1 MTTTTIK
8 LRTTKPS
15 RLFLSYLIPSLLGM
29 MLMAINILVDGL
41 FVSHGVGERA
51 LAGVNVAV
59 PVYSILLSI
68 SLWIGMGGAT
78 MFSIAM
84 GRGERE
90 RAQSI
95 FSQAVTTAVLLTSAI
110 IVFSLIFEKQ
120 MAYFFGATDEIY
132 PFVRD
137 YLHVILVA
145 GLIYILENILSIF
158 IRNDGNPVL
167 ATAGLVVNSILN
179 IILNYIFIF
188 EFGWGVKGAAWA
200 TVIATIIGTLVLLLH
215 FRKPTNHLKF
225 ITWRLEWQTVKSM
238 LLIGLPSFIVE
249 GSAAIMIVAT
259 NMSFKHF
266 TGELGITA
274 FAVVNYV
281 HAVFIMI
288 FIGVGAALQ
297 PITSYH
303 HGAKLFDR
311 LQTFV
316 KIAVLTGFG
325 IGLFSF
331 LVGSLASDLFIDLF
345 AIQSE
350 EIAAFTRKGIVLFF
364 IGYLFLGVNMVY
376 AEFYQSIEQIRFAT
390 LIIISR
396 SLVFLLPGLWI
407 LPTLF
412 GPDAIWLAFPV
423 AEGITLLLLLLFKTY
438 RKRKGKVL
446 PISEA

>member
-1 MTTTTIK
+1 MMTTTEK
-8 LRTTKPS
+8 LQTMKPS

-29 MLMAINILVDGL
+29 MLMAVNILIDGL

-78 MFSIAM
+78 MYSIAL
-84 GRGERE
+84 GRGEQK

-95 FSQAVTTAVLLTSAI
+95 FSQAIVTAVLLTSVI
-110 IVFSLIFEKQ
+110 IIFSLIFEKQ

-188 EFGWGVKGAAWA
+188 QFGWGVKGAAWA

-225 ITWRLEWQTVKSM
+225 ITWRLEWATVKSM

-316 KIAVLTGFG
+316 KIAVWTGFG

-331 LVGSLASDLFIDLF
+331 LVGSLASDVFIDLF
-345 AIQSE
+345 AIQNE
-350 EIAAFTRKGIVLFF
+350 EVAAFTRKGIVLFF

-390 LIIISR
+390 LIILSR
-396 SLVFLLPGLWI
+396 SLVFLLPSLWI

-423 AEGITLLLLLLFKTY
+423 AEGITLLLLIVFKTY
-438 RKRKGKVL
+438 RKHRDQSL
-446 PISEA
+446 IS